1 MLDNWISQTGHI
13 VITVKWSECLCSLA
27 VMCWNLG
34 QGCTTGVEHTAHAC
48 KFVFQRMKKLV
59 KNCWAGVSLT
69 RSYNPLCRLEN
80 QNVFVVSF
88 HGGNWT
94 QEWGMNTVNKD
105 MKAGSCSLQKQ
116 KIPRP
121 FGSLTHSSRITS
133 FSRPWREKRI
143 ENKQAEQTKQRV
155 VVGRNQEAWQ
165 KQNTSKQQESI
176 LANWWPRNMFP

>member
-1 MLDNWISQTGHI
+1 MIKRAKIYPDQMLDNWISQTGHI

-48 KFVFQRMKKLV
+48 KCVFQRMKKLV

-94 QEWGMNTVNKD
+94 QVWTQSTRIWRQDLALYKNKKFPGPLAHLHTV
-105 MKAGSCSLQKQ
+105 AESHHF
-116 KIPRP
+116 PA
-121 FGSLTHSSRITS
+121 
-133 FSRPWREKRI
+133 RE
-143 ENKQAEQTKQRV
+143 
-155 VVGRNQEAWQ
+155 GR
-165 KQNTSKQQESI
+165 KG
-176 LANWWPRNMFP
+176 